1 MTFFFWSL
9 NFRKWPLEVMA
20 HEELVQILSLGKLLG
35 SLGNNQSESKVP
47 RLQGDLQKWLF
58 SSEVR
63 ISENGLWRL
72 RHMRYLSRFCWKNPN
87 TLVVAWVPFLI
98 VQAAKNLC
106 QAECRTGF
114 LVIFKSRK
122 VDCKPHHTSVTSRGH
137 FLKFWLQKKKVI
149 FEGHPVD
156 EALQTLILA

>member
-1 MTFFFWSL
+1 MTFFFWSQ

-20 HEELVQILSLGKLLG
+20 HEELVKILGLGKPLG

-58 SSEVR
+58 SSEAR

-72 RHMRYLSRFCWKNPN
+72 LMCDVVYNQPFCFWKSPKIPFCILPDTSFLLLGLSKMELKRRPKCLDF
-87 TLVVAWVPFLI
+87 F
-98 VQAAKNLC
+98 
-106 QAECRTGF
+106 
-114 LVIFKSRK
+114 SRIW
-122 VDCKPHHTSVTSRGH
+122 TSISCAVTSRGH

-156 EALQTLILA
+156 EAL